1 MLRYW
6 STWNFMC
13 WLHHELHHRKF
24 ENPLK
29 MSIIISSI
37 IGGSFIY
44 LYPRKFTL
52 RILNHKYKLP
62 YAQLLLGDLIIHQ
75 LPMYRMLRQNYTSTI
90 CGRYLLPATIINIL
104 ISNLRKINKDEIYD
118 VKFRT
123 VTILSY
129 GSFTVAS
136 LIAHKKTLQKT
147 LQTIQTIP
155 KLLIK

>member
-6 STWNFMC
+6 SAWNFMW
-13 WLHHELHHRKF
+13 WLHHELHKQKF

-29 MSIIISSI
+29 ISIMISSI

-44 LYPRKFTL
+44 IYPRKFTL
-52 RILNHKYKLP
+52 RIMKYKYKVP
-62 YAQLLLGDLIIHQ
+62 YISLILGDLLIHQ

-104 ISNLRKINKDEIYD
+104 ISNLRKINKDDIYD
-118 VKFRT
+118 VNFKI
-123 VTILSY
+123 VTMLSY

-147 LQTIQTIP
+147 IQTIP
-155 KLLIK
+155 NLLIK